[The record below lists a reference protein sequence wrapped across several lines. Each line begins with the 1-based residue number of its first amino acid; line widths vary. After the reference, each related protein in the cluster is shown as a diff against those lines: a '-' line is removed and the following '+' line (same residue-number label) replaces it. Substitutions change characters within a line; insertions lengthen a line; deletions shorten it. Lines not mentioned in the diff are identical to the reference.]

1 MLQDMPTIQA
11 ESAQLAHNYPMHLF
25 LTVFAQSVLVI
36 WSTMDNHVPVQQEK
50 PFKDQDA
57 SVNANLISF
66 WIVMETAI
74 PAELIKLFLE
84 ENVSV
89 LLDIL

>member
-1 MLQDMPTIQA
+1 
-11 ESAQLAHNYPMHLF
+11 
-25 LTVFAQSVLVI
+25 
-36 WSTMDNHVPVQQEK
+36 MDNHVPVQQEK